1 MPETILSKNK
11 LAQSQFGF
19 GSKELICAFSN
30 RQAGNMSLSY
40 GDTADSLDNRKVFL
54 SGLGI
59 DYNHLV
65 CAKQVH
71 GSNIKY
77 AINDDRGSGALVY
90 ENAIA
95 DTDALVTDQK
105 NLALSIFTADCLSV
119 FLYDPKASA
128 IGVVHAGWRSTKEDI
143 TRKTIG
149 FMQETFKTKPQD
161 LYLGFGPCI
170 RSCCYEV
177 SRDFQGALPDEILIK
192 EGRYY
197 LDLIEANRRQA
208 RDAGVLVLKMYDCGI
223 CTFCSKENFF
233 SFRREGEKSGRM
245 ISLMML
251 R

>member
-1 MPETILSKNK
+1 MPETIRIKNK
-11 LAQSQFGF
+11 PAHSQFDF

-30 RQAGNMSLSY
+30 RQAGNMSLCY
-40 GDTADSLDNRKVFL
+40 GETANSLDNRKAFL
-54 SGLGI
+54 INLGI
-59 DYNHLV
+59 DYNNLV

-95 DTDALVTDQK
+95 DTDAFVTDHK
-105 NLALSIFTADCLSV
+105 NLVLSVFTADCLSV

-128 IGVVHAGWRSTKEDI
+128 IGLVHAGWRSTKEEI
-143 TRKTIG
+143 TLKTIN
-149 FMQETFKTKPQD
+149 FMQEKFKTKPQD
-161 LYLGFGPCI
+161 LYVGFGPCI

-177 SRDFQGALPDEILIK
+177 DRDFEESFPREILTK

-197 LDLIEANRRQA
+197 LDLIETNRRQA
-208 RDAGVLVLKMYDCGI
+208 QDAGALALKMFDSGI

-233 SFRREGEKSGRM
+233 SFRREGKNCGRM